1 MPRFLKPQ
9 SQKKGMLPG
18 SLDLINEEN
27 FAAAEISVMD
37 YSQDRFDEKIIEKR
51 ADLKKFPKADNPTWI
66 NVIGVHDSDLMA
78 EIGPIFGIHPLTLE
92 DIMNTGHRPKCED
105 FDSYLFFTLKMLTFN
120 TEQCVIESEQ
130 VSLVLTKNC
139 VITFQERP
147 GDVFDAIRD
156 RIRTGK
162 GRVTKMQT
170 DYLAYSLIDAI
181 VDNYFI
187 VLENIGD
194 RIEKLEEDLLLE
206 ADYSVMKDVYHY
218 KQELLFMRKAA
229 WPLRDLINGT
239 QRKETELITDET
251 VMYYR
256 DIHDHS
262 IQVIDT
268 MEVYRDMISGIQD
281 VYLSSTGNRL
291 NEIMKV
297 LTLFAAIFIPLTF
310 IAGVYGMNFKY
321 MPELSWKWG
330 YFAVLGLMASL
341 TVVMVLFFK
350 KKKWI

>member
-1 MPRFLKPQ
+1 MP
-9 SQKKGMLPG
+9 PG
-18 SLDLINEEN
+18 SVISMDGESRGGSL
-27 FAAAEISVMD
+27 ISVMD
-37 YSQDRFDEKIIEKR
+37 YSQDSCNEQNIDTS
-51 ADLKKFPKADNPTWI
+51 ADLAKFPHADNPTWI
-66 NVIGVHDSDLMA
+66 NVIGVHEADLIA
-78 EIGPIFGIHPLTLE
+78 EIGQVFGIHPLTLE

-105 FDSYLFFTLKMLTFN
+105 FDSYLFITLKMLTFN
-120 TEQCVIESEQ
+120 NNQCVIESEQ
-130 VSLVLTKNC
+130 VSLILTKNC

-147 GDVFDAIRD
+147 GDVFDTIRD
-156 RIRTGK
+156 RIRMGK
-162 GRVTKMQT
+162 GRVTKMKT
-170 DYLAYSLIDAI
+170 DYLAYALIDAI

-187 VLENIGD
+187 ILETIGD
-194 RIEKLEEDLLLE
+194 RIEKLEGDLLTK
-206 ADYSVMKDVYHY
+206 ADYSTMKMVHHF
-218 KQELLFMRKAA
+218 KQELLFMRKAV

-239 QRKETELITDET
+239 QRKEAELITDET

-310 IAGVYGMNFKY
+310 IAGIYGMNFEN

-330 YFAVLGLMASL
+330 YFGVLGVMASL
-341 TVVMVLFFK
+341 TVIMVLFFK
-350 KKKWI
+350 KNKWL